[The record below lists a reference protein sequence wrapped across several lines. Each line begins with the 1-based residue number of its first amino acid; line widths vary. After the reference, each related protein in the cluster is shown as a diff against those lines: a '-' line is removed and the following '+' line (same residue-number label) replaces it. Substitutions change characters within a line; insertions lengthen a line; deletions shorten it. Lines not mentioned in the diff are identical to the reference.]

1 MAITAAVPPGISS
14 APITPIIA
22 FSAQGILA
30 PRLINNYLIIAE
42 GQTATLAPLEM
53 YALQGNNPLPDTATY
68 YVNNIQYGYFSLT
81 TTPNVHVSFFTQAQL
96 KQGLVQ
102 FTQDGSSNIPNYQL
116 SVSSN
121 GLQSASLPA
130 GVFFSP
136 IIQPPRLIQ
145 PFPDQTVI
153 VGKPFSFAI
162 VNNFIDP
169 QGESVTSTPQGV
181 NKTMLPQWLSYNPTN
196 QRFSGTAPQPG
207 ITDVEIVGTNVD
219 ELSAQSDFIINATP
233 NTITSLSY
241 LQKTIISAA
250 VSGGVGLSFYL
261 FKLALKRAA
270 DRKLLD
276 SLKQNKDEFDVNV
289 VRPIAEAISKRV
301 KITGFSGISENTL
314 DEFKGAVRTLIAELE
329 SRDVEIHLENL
340 EPSKRDALINEIATQ
355 TKLYLKDKRSYGKAL
370 CSFFTAEASPE
381 DIRKAAPNIAEQ
393 IVSVIEARQS
403 ANVVMRGL
411 VLEEQKPQ
419 KAAGAHARSA
429 SYVEMEEM
437 GGENEPEEPQEAELD
452 KVSPKKSHKSFSR
465 KAS

>member
-1 MAITAAVPPGISS
+1 
-14 APITPIIA
+14 
-22 FSAQGILA
+22 
-30 PRLINNYLIIAE
+30 
-42 GQTATLAPLEM
+42 
-53 YALQGNNPLPDTATY
+53 
-68 YVNNIQYGYFSLT
+68 
-81 TTPNVHVSFFTQAQL
+81 VHVSFFTEGQL

-102 FTQDGSSNIPNYQL
+102 FMQDGSSNIPYYQL
-116 SVSSN
+116 SVAAD

-136 IIQPPRLIQ
+136 ITRPPRLTQ
-145 PFPDQTVI
+145 PFPDQTVT

-169 QGESVTSTPQGV
+169 QGEAVTLTPQGV
-181 NKTMLPQWLSYNPTN
+181 NKTYLPSWLSYNPTN
-196 QRFSGTAPQPG
+196 QRFSGTAPNPG

-233 NTITSLSY
+233 NTTTSLSY

-261 FKLALKRAA
+261 LKLGLKRAA

-276 SLKQNKDEFDVNV
+276 SLKQNQDEFDVNV

-329 SRDVEIHLENL
+329 SRDIEIHLEKL

-355 TKLYLKDKRSYGKAL
+355 TKLYLKDKRSYGKAF
-370 CSFFTAEASPE
+370 CSFFAAEASPE
-381 DIRKAAPNIAEQ
+381 DIRKAAPSIAEQ
-393 IVSVIEARQS
+393 IVSVIESRQG
-403 ANVVMRGL
+403 ANVVLRGL

-437 GGENEPEEPQEAELD
+437 SDAEAMEIPVSEE
-452 KVSPKKSHKSFSR
+452 VSAKKSRKNSSR
-465 KAS
+465 RDS